1 MATGASREE
10 IATQVKA
17 INALHEKVVAACWA
31 KCITKPKAAE
41 PELTIADMACID
53 RCVPKYIE
61 AQAVIRAELENARSK
76 TPLDYP

>member
-1 MATGASREE
+1 MPY
-10 IATQVKA
+10 V
-17 INALHEKVVAACWA
+17 ALYLCSVVDACWA
-31 KCITKPKAAE
+31 KCVPRPRDAD
-41 PELTIADMACID
+41 LTLGEMTCID